1 MNKEKDFND
10 KLRGQNDTLMAE
22 KEQLKDEIEVRLN
35 KIRNLNAE
43 IESKVGYLEN
53 QTPVE
58 IFTNVLYANLF
69 YIMKSLWWDLPRIF
83 FSQSLITSWLQ

>member
-69 YIMKSLWWDLPRIF
+69 YIMKSL
-83 FSQSLITSWLQ
+83 